1 MDNINT
7 FLCPAPSRIP
17 IHSLDMYM
25 INSLCDI
32 DMLGGVHVIMDNI
45 VDDLHSRDQAGDI
58 DHIKRL

>member
-17 IHSLDMYM
+17 MNSLDMYSM
-25 INSLCDI
+25 SSLCDI
-32 DMLGGVHVIMDNI
+32 DMLRGVPVIMDNI
-45 VDDLHSRDQAGDI
+45 VDDLHFRDQGDI